1 MRCSGRDGSET
12 GLPREAWRRQASLR
26 ALLPGF
32 LLLERGG
39 GGGLGPSGLRK
50 LAGLGFR
57 VLLGLGF
64 KV

>member
-12 GLPREAWRRQASLR
+12 GLPREAWRRQASLK

-32 LLLERGG
+32 LLLEG
-39 GGGLGPSGLRK
+39 GGGLGPSELRK
-50 LAGLGFR
+50 LTGLGFR
-57 VLLGLGF
+57 VLPGLGF